1 MSKASFEWDVK
12 KDLKIKP
19 STACCLRRRN
29 TPLRIHTVS
38 LLKTSPIVRRKNGT
52 TASEQLRA
60 VFSQS
65 DLRTVGGPSAS
76 SVPAIGGKA
85 SKSMNTKIRYTDEPL
100 GDLKVIPDFLPAPE
114 ELAFRDD
121 TVKVTIT
128 LSRSSVEFFKHEAK
142 KHHTQYQ
149 KMIRRLL
156 DVYTQKHQQ
165 PLTKRS
171 TGRGKQRR
179 AAELSR

>member
-1 MSKASFEWDVK
+1 MNA
-12 KDLKIKP
+12 KI
-19 STACCLRRRN
+19 T
-29 TPLRIHTVS
+29 
-38 LLKTSPIVRRKNGT
+38 
-52 TASEQLRA
+52 
-60 VFSQS
+60 
-65 DLRTVGGPSAS
+65 
-76 SVPAIGGKA
+76 
-85 SKSMNTKIRYTDEPL
+85 YTNEPL
-100 GDLKVIPDFLPAPE
+100 GELQVIPDFLPAPE

-128 LSRSSVEFFKHEAK
+128 LSRSSVEFFKHEAT

-171 TGRGKQRR
+171 TGRGTQRR
-179 AAELSR
+179 AGELER